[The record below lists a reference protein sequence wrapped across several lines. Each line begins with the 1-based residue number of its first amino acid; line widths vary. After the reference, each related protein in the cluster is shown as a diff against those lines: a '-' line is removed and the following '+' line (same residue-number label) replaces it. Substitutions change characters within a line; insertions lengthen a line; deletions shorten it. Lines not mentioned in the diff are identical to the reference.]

1 MAEDEIS
8 FKGASPEE
16 LMAIACKAVAFLC
29 DKDPELVKPTE
40 DGEVLCA
47 GDSSGIVVSAESD
60 PPALTFKTYLLEGID
75 ESPALYALIN
85 EINADIAIGQLY
97 YHEKDR
103 EIRYFYSYPT
113 QNPSVE
119 AVAYIMNQMLENADL
134 YDDRLKT
141 RLGGQRFIEADED
154 EIEV

>member
-1 MAEDEIS
+1 MADDEIS

-29 DKDPELVKPTE
+29 DKDPELVKPNDYGAITFS
-40 DGEVLCA
+40 
-47 GDSSGIVVSAESD
+47 GDSAGIVVEADSD
-60 PPALTFKTYLLEGID
+60 PPTLTFKTYLLEDID

-85 EINADIAIGQLY
+85 EINTDITIGQLY
-97 YHEKDR
+97 YYEKDR
-103 EIRYFYSYPT
+103 EIRYYYSYPA
-113 QNPSVE
+113 QNPSAEV
-119 AVAYIMNQMLENADL
+119 VTYILNEMLENADL